1 MPVDFKRFEE
11 QIGISFKDKRL
22 LKQALTHRSYANVH
36 AIKEDNERLEFL
48 GDSILDLV
56 ISDYLYERYPD
67 LDEGGLSKMKSALV
81 NRNTLY
87 LWGKTIGLQEFVLLS
102 REEESAGGREKASI
116 IANAFEALIAAI
128 YRDQGYMSTKY
139 FIIGMISQQEEIER
153 LDFKSLLQEVVQKKY
168 KILPEYSIR
177 DESGPDHKKIFEIE
191 VKVKSRTYG
200 KGVGKSKKDA
210 QQQAAREA
218 LGKMKMLL

>member
-67 LDEGGLSKMKSALV
+67 LDEGGLSRMKSALV